1 MFPLFIVEFKIRS
14 SELNVDERGDRLM
27 LLRFSGQTVEKIA
40 QIEDVPDYV
49 SDGPFPNVIELSLSI
64 SLPRAPF
71 GTMTTLPPLPTAPFR
86 ANSLAQHIQDFTLV
100 EPLDGSRG
108 GPSTL
113 TTVDNSK
120 IRSWPYRT
128 IRFKL
133 NRDLPR
139 EFEERLRWLDLDG
152 VIPVGQ
158 MSLGSNSRPDDEV
171 YIVTESD
178 VRRQLGEMM
187 IHVNQVIRFCRSNQ
201 LVPLDTTLPRGY
213 PIWRESEMASSG
225 RPDAHL
231 HDFHPSP
238 RRYIRRQRMFEA
250 KKCVHLRSIIKTVA
264 KQADRSEGFT
274 MTVREDGTTV
284 LDPSFDED
292 VSSDNKLRIRMI
304 LNQVRTPVVSLC
316 PFNPPPPLLLPQ
328 PSPRIPSGPTHPT
341 HQTDP

>member
-1 MFPLFIVEFKIRS
+1 
-14 SELNVDERGDRLM
+14 
-27 LLRFSGQTVEKIA
+27 
-40 QIEDVPDYV
+40 
-49 SDGPFPNVIELSLSI
+49 
-64 SLPRAPF
+64 
-71 GTMTTLPPLPTAPFR
+71 MTTLPPLPTAPFR

-187 IHVNQVIRFCRSNQ
+187 IHVNQVIGKGRGTRTPIAFGGVVLCRF
-201 LVPLDTTLPRGY
+201 VF
-213 PIWRESEMASSG
+213 PIDSDDSE
-225 RPDAHL
+225 
-231 HDFHPSP
+231 
-238 RRYIRRQRMFEA
+238 I
-250 KKCVHLRSIIKTVA
+250 
-264 KQADRSEGFT
+264 
-274 MTVREDGTTV
+274 GTTD
-284 LDPSFDED
+284 LTGSDE
-292 VSSDNKLRIRMI
+292 VGSANTICTIGGLMGRY
-304 LNQVRTPVVSLC
+304 
-316 PFNPPPPLLLPQ
+316 
-328 PSPRIPSGPTHPT
+328 
-341 HQTDP
+341 